1 MVLAVTYREIMEH
14 EEAMSVD
21 PEGSSETENFDVG
34 LEKLKIIVEKMEN
47 GGLGLQDSLK
57 LFEEGVGISRRLFE
71 VLNQSE
77 GRVEELLAD
86 LDRIPFSREED

>member
-1 MVLAVTYREIMEH
+1 
-14 EEAMSVD
+14 MSVD
-21 PEGSSETENFDVG
+21 VEESRETENFDVG
-34 LEKLKIIVEKMEN
+34 LDKLKLIVERMES

-71 VLNQSE
+71 ILSQSE

-86 LDRIPFSREED
+86 LDRIPFSRGES

>member
-1 MVLAVTYREIMEH
+1 
-14 EEAMSVD
+14 MSVD
-21 PEGSSETENFDVG
+21 VQESRETENFDVG
-34 LEKLKIIVEKMEN
+34 LDKLKLIVERMES

-71 VLNQSE
+71 ILSQSE

-86 LDRIPFSREED
+86 LDRIPFSRGES

>member
-1 MVLAVTYREIMEH
+1 
-14 EEAMSVD
+14 MSLD
-21 PEGSSETENFDVG
+21 PEGSRETENFDVG
-34 LEKLKIIVEKMEN
+34 LEKLKIIVEKMES

-71 VLNQSE
+71 VLNESE

-86 LDRIPFSREED
+86 LDRIPFIRGEG

>member
-1 MVLAVTYREIMEH
+1 
-14 EEAMSVD
+14 MSVD
-21 PEGSSETENFDVG
+21 IEESPEAEIFDVG
-34 LEKLKIIVEKMEN
+34 LDKLKSIVERMES

-71 VLNQSE
+71 ILSQSE

-86 LDRIPFSREED
+86 LDRIPFSRGES